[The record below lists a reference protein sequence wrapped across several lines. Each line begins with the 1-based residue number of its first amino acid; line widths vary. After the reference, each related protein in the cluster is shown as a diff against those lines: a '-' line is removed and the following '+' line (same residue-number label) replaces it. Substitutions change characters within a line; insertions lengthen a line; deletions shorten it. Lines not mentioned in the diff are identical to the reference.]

1 MDTPSRVDREAPAHA
16 SDVVVGL
23 DGDDT
28 LWHSESLFTATH
40 DRFRTMV
47 RRYTSEPE
55 GAVDERL
62 LATEQRNL
70 SLFGYGVKG
79 FTLSLIETAI
89 EVTGG
94 RIGAAEVATIIGW
107 GREMLAHPV
116 DLIDGAGE
124 TVEHLARRHRL
135 VLVTKGDLFHQESK
149 IARSG
154 LAEHF
159 DSIEIVSEKDPATYR
174 SVLARRGIDP
184 ACFVMV
190 GNSVRSDVLP
200 VLEVGGRAVHIPY
213 HVTWAHE
220 AVADGEDPD
229 LPYVRLVDIRH
240 VPGLLGR

>member
-1 MDTPSRVDREAPAHA
+1 MDRAPRVHREAPRQPT
-16 SDVVVGL
+16 DVVVGL

-28 LWHSESLFTATH
+28 LWHSESLFATTH
-40 DRFRTMV
+40 ERFRMMV
-47 RRYTSEPE
+47 GRYSSDST
-55 GAVDERL
+55 VDERL

-94 RIGAAEVATIIGW
+94 RVGASDIAAIIGW
-107 GREMLAHPV
+107 GRAMLAHPV
-116 DLIDGAGE
+116 DLIDGVGE
-124 TVEHLARRHRL
+124 TIEGLARRHRL

-159 DSIEIVSEKDPATYR
+159 DRVEIVSEKDPATYR
-174 SVLARRGIDP
+174 SVLDRCGIDP
-184 ACFVMV
+184 ASFVMV

-200 VLEVGGRAVHIPY
+200 VLEVGGRAVHVPY
-213 HVTWAHE
+213 HVTWTHE
-220 AVADGEDPD
+220 EVADDEDAD
-229 LPYVRLVDIRH
+229 LPYTRLSDIRH
-240 VPGLLGR
+240 LPALLDR

>member
-1 MDTPSRVDREAPAHA
+1 MDTAQDVPRQAPARVA
-16 SDVVVGL
+16 DVVVGL

-28 LWHSESLFTATH
+28 LWHSESIFTTTHERFHAMVGRYAT
-40 DRFRTMV
+40 DA
-47 RRYTSEPE
+47 
-55 GAVDERL
+55 AVDEHL

-89 EVTGG
+89 EVTAG
-94 RIGAAEVATIIGW
+94 RIGAEDIATIIGW

-124 TVEHLARRHRL
+124 TVARLARRHRL

-154 LAEHF
+154 LARYF
-159 DSIEIVSEKDPATYR
+159 DHIEILSEKDPAAYR
-174 SVLARRGIDP
+174 TVLDRCGIAP
-184 ACFVMV
+184 ASFVMV

-200 VLEVGGRAVHIPY
+200 VLDVGGRAVHIPY
-213 HVTWAHE
+213 RVTWAHE
-220 AVADGEDPD
+220 EVADDEHADR
-229 LPYVRLVDIRH
+229 PYVRLADIRDL
-240 VPGLLGR
+240 PGLLAH